1 MITAPHPGIP
11 LRWTVRLAPLALVLA
26 FLALKFL
33 RPATYEGMV
42 QEGALAENLQFCLYG
57 AAALVAVYAAR
68 RGGADG
74 KRLLLLGIAL
84 ALVAMEEISWGQRL
98 FGFETPPWF
107 RLHNAQGEATI
118 HNLYPV
124 QHNLLQLQLG
134 VATVLTFGWLVRRIP
149 AGLALCCP
157 RKELFLYF
165 APMVLVYG
173 RFVLHPQPGAFMIWR
188 DQEPAELLMALGLLL
203 HVADLAAR
211 ARRPDGDGTPCRPG

>member
-42 QEGALAENLQFCLYG
+42 QEGALVENLQFCLYG
-57 AAALVAVYAAR
+57 AAAVVAVCAAR

-74 KRLLLLGIAL
+74 KRLLLLGVAL

-98 FGFETPPWF
+98 FGFQTPAWF

-149 AGLALCCP
+149 AGLAFYCP
-157 RKELFLYF
+157 RRDLLLYF
-165 APMVLVYG
+165 APMMFVYG
-173 RFVLHPQPGAFMIWR
+173 YFVLHPQPGAFMIWR
-188 DQEPAELLMALGLLL
+188 DQEPAELLMALGLLV
-203 HVADLAAR
+203 HVTDLSAR
-211 ARRPDGDGTPCRPG
+211 ARRTDGGGKSSLPG